1 MTTPV
6 IEIGDSASHSGGSA
20 IVGPWSIGQDLASLI
35 ANSSSA
41 ITASGAKIIK
51 LDAGSLSLCS
61 TLQVGNEKDGVV
73 CTKEMVAANQTLLN
87 QLGAYCRAN
96 GISVRIEAALSA
108 SPNWN
113 YLWLPEVVQAGIPVD
128 GVENDD
134 EIAWTGKGNA
144 TTYAAAAKA

>member
-96 GISVRIEAALSA
+96 GISVRIEAALSGDDA
-108 SPNWN
+108 ARSFCAEIRALAAQ
-113 YLWLPEVVQAGIPVD
+113 YDIRGIRRMLTLSCSRRPSC
-128 GVENDD
+128 G
-134 EIAWTGKGNA
+134 
-144 TTYAAAAKA
+144 